1 MKKMVFESKILPDGH
16 LYCPDEL
23 ARKKNAHFEVIATFR
38 ETDLL
43 EASEPEI
50 ELSAINDTSDDFL
63 TEEELSYY
71 LSLKEL

>member
-23 ARKKNAHFEVIATFR
+23 AGEKNAHFEVIVTFK
-38 ETDLL
+38 ETDLI
-43 EASEPEI
+43 EASESEI